1 LTDRRDRPMPK
12 AYTARQPGLVA
23 IRLDVTPEE
32 RDQIR
37 VRAATAGVPMSEY
50 MRQLVR
56 RELRRPARAV
66 T

>member
-1 LTDRRDRPMPK
+1 MPK